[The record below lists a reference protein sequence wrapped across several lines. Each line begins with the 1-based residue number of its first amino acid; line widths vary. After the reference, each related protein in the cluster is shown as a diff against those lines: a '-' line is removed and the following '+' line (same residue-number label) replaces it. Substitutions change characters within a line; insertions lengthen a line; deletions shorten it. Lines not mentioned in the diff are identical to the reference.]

1 MENNTETVEDV
12 KVEETGEVGT
22 QANENKVEEKAEK
35 TYTQADFNA
44 MDKKLKEKYE
54 KKYSGID
61 IAKYKEWE
69 ESQKTAEQRQAEKE
83 AEYVEKDKRIVLLE
97 NKLKLKDA
105 NVSKEYEDFVLFT
118 VSNMDG
124 EFEDNLGQFLK
135 DNPKYIKGQEVIEH
149 KATGTPVQAMG
160 SNEISGVS
168 ALLKAKHPEL
178 YKD

>member
-1 MENNTETVEDV
+1 MENNTETVENV

-54 KKYSGID
+54 KKYAGID

-69 ESQKTAEQRQAEKE
+69 ESQKTAEQKQAEKE

-135 DNPKYIKGQEVIEH
+135 DNPKYIKGQEITEQ
-149 KATGTPVQAMG
+149 KATGTPVK
-160 SNEISGVS
+160 SISSSETDGVL
-168 ALLKAKHPEL
+168 AILKQKHPEMNL
-178 YKD
+178 

>member
-1 MENNTETVEDV
+1 MENNTETVENV

-135 DNPKYIKGQEVIEH
+135 DNPKYIKGQEITEQ
-149 KATGTPVQAMG
+149 KATGTPVK
-160 SNEISGVS
+160 SISSSETDGVL
-168 ALLKAKHPEL
+168 AILKQKHPDMNL
-178 YKD
+178 

>member
-12 KVEETGEVGT
+12 KVEETGDVGT

-54 KKYSGID
+54 KKYAGID

-83 AEYVEKDKRIVLLE
+83 AEYVEKDKKIVLLE

-135 DNPKYIKGQEVIEH
+135 DNPKYIKGQEITEQ
-149 KATGTPVQAMG
+149 KATGTPVKT
-160 SNEISGVS
+160 ISSSETDGVL
-168 ALLKAKHPEL
+168 AILKQKHPEMNL
-178 YKD
+178 

>member
-1 MENNTETVEDV
+1 MENNTETVENV
-12 KVEETGEVGT
+12 KVEETGEIGT

-54 KKYSGID
+54 KKYAGID

-69 ESQKTAEQRQAEKE
+69 ESQKTAEQKQAEKE

-135 DNPKYIKGQEVIEH
+135 DNPKYIKGQEITEQ
-149 KATGTPVQAMG
+149 KATGTPVK
-160 SNEISGVS
+160 SISSSETDGVL
-168 ALLKAKHPEL
+168 AILKQKHPEMNL
-178 YKD
+178 

>member
-12 KVEETGEVGT
+12 KVEETGDVGT

-35 TYTQADFNA
+35 TYTQADMNA
-44 MDKKLKEKYE
+44 MDKKLKAKYE
-54 KKYSGID
+54 KKYEGID

-118 VSNMDG
+118 VSNMEG

-135 DNPKYIKGQEVIEH
+135 DNPKYIKGQEVTEQ
-149 KATGTPVQAMG
+149 KATGTPVK
-160 SNEISGVS
+160 SISSSETDGVL
-168 ALLKAKHPEL
+168 AILKQKHPEMNL
-178 YKD
+178 

>member
-12 KVEETGEVGT
+12 KVEETGDVGT

-35 TYTQADFNA
+35 TYTQADMNA
-44 MDKKLKEKYE
+44 MDKKLKAKYE
-54 KKYSGID
+54 KKYEGID

-135 DNPKYIKGQEVIEH
+135 DNPKYIKGQEVIEQ
-149 KATGTPVQAMG
+149 KATGTAVK
-160 SNEISGVS
+160 SISSSETDGVL
-168 ALLKAKHPEL
+168 AILKQKHPDMNL
-178 YKD
+178 

>member
-12 KVEETGEVGT
+12 KVEETGDVGT
-22 QANENKVEEKAEK
+22 QANENKVEGKAEK

-69 ESQKTAEQRQAEKE
+69 ESQKTAEQKQAEKE
-83 AEYVEKDKRIVLLE
+83 AEYLEKDKKIVLLE

-105 NVSKEYEDFVLFT
+105 NVSKEYEDYVLFK

-135 DNPKYIKGQEVIEH
+135 ENPKYIQGEEITEP
-149 KATGTPVQAMG
+149 KATGTSVK
-160 SNEISGVS
+160 SISSSETDGVL
-168 ALLKAKHPEL
+168 AILKAKHPEMNI
-178 YKD
+178 

>member
-12 KVEETGEVGT
+12 KVEETGNVGT

-54 KKYSGID
+54 KKYAGID

-69 ESQKTAEQRQAEKE
+69 ESQKTAEQKQAEKE

-135 DNPKYIKGQEVIEH
+135 DNPKYIKGQEITEQ
-149 KATGTPVQAMG
+149 KATGTPVK
-160 SNEISGVS
+160 SISSSETDGVL
-168 ALLKAKHPEL
+168 AILKQKHPEMNL
-178 YKD
+178 

>member
-12 KVEETGEVGT
+12 KVEETGDVGT

-44 MDKKLKEKYE
+44 MDKKIKEKYE
-54 KKYSGID
+54 KKYGGIE
-61 IAKYKEWE
+61 IEKYKEWK

-83 AEYVEKDKRIVLLE
+83 AEYVEKDKKIVLLE

-135 DNPKYIKGQEVIEH
+135 DNPKYIKGQEITEQ
-149 KATGTPVQAMG
+149 KATGTPVKT
-160 SNEISGVS
+160 ISSSETDGVL
-168 ALLKAKHPEL
+168 AILKQKHPEMNL
-178 YKD
+178 

>member
-1 MENNTETVEDV
+1 MENNTETVENV

-35 TYTQADFNA
+35 TYTQADMNA

-54 KKYSGID
+54 KKYAGID

-135 DNPKYIKGQEVIEH
+135 DNPKYIKGQEITEQ
-149 KATGTPVQAMG
+149 KATGTPVK
-160 SNEISGVS
+160 SISSSETDGVL
-168 ALLKAKHPEL
+168 AILKQKHPDMNL
-178 YKD
+178 

>member
-1 MENNTETVEDV
+1 MENNTETVENV
-12 KVEETGEVGT
+12 KVEETGDVGT
-22 QANENKVEEKAEK
+22 LANENKEEVKAEK
-35 TYTQADFNA
+35 TYTQADMNA
-44 MDKKLKEKYE
+44 MDKKLKAKYE
-54 KKYSGID
+54 KKYEGID

-124 EFEDNLGQFLK
+124 DFEDNLGQFLK
-135 DNPKYIKGQEVIEH
+135 DNPKYIKGQEITEQ
-149 KATGTPVQAMG
+149 KATGTPVK
-160 SNEISGVS
+160 SISSSETDGVL
-168 ALLKAKHPEL
+168 AILKQKHPEMNL
-178 YKD
+178 

>member
-1 MENNTETVEDV
+1 MENNTETVENV

-54 KKYSGID
+54 KKYAGID

-135 DNPKYIKGQEVIEH
+135 DNPKYIKGQEITEQ
-149 KATGTPVQAMG
+149 KATGTPVK
-160 SNEISGVS
+160 SISSSETDGVL
-168 ALLKAKHPEL
+168 AILKQKHPEMNL
-178 YKD
+178 

>member
-12 KVEETGEVGT
+12 KVEETGDVGT

-35 TYTQADFNA
+35 TYTQADMNA
-44 MDKKLKEKYE
+44 MDKKLKAKYE
-54 KKYSGID
+54 KKYEGID

-135 DNPKYIKGQEVIEH
+135 DNPKYIKGQEITEQ
-149 KATGTPVQAMG
+149 KATGTPVK
-160 SNEISGVS
+160 SISSSETDGVL
-168 ALLKAKHPEL
+168 AILKQKHPEMNL
-178 YKD
+178 

>member
-1 MENNTETVEDV
+1 MENNTETVENV

-54 KKYSGID
+54 KKYAGID

-69 ESQKTAEQRQAEKE
+69 ESQKTAEQKQAEKE

-135 DNPKYIKGQEVIEH
+135 DNPKYIKGQEITEP
-149 KATGTPVQAMG
+149 KATGTPVK
-160 SNEISGVS
+160 SISSSETDGVL
-168 ALLKAKHPEL
+168 AILKQKHPEMNL
-178 YKD
+178 

>member
-12 KVEETGEVGT
+12 KVEETGEIGT

-35 TYTQADFNA
+35 TYTQSDFNA

-54 KKYSGID
+54 KKYAGID

-83 AEYVEKDKRIVLLE
+83 AEYVEKDKKIVLLE

-135 DNPKYIKGQEVIEH
+135 DNPKYIKGQEITEQ
-149 KATGTPVQAMG
+149 KATGTPVK
-160 SNEISGVS
+160 SISSSETDGVL
-168 ALLKAKHPEL
+168 AILKQKHPEMNL
-178 YKD
+178 

>member
-1 MENNTETVEDV
+1 MENNTETVENV

-35 TYTQADFNA
+35 TYTQSDFNA

-54 KKYSGID
+54 KKYAGID

-69 ESQKTAEQRQAEKE
+69 ESQKTAEQKQAEKE

-135 DNPKYIKGQEVIEH
+135 DNPKYIKGQEITEQ
-149 KATGTPVQAMG
+149 KATGTPVK
-160 SNEISGVS
+160 SISSSETDGVL
-168 ALLKAKHPEL
+168 AILKQKHPEMNL
-178 YKD
+178 

>member
-1 MENNTETVEDV
+1 MENNTETVENV

-35 TYTQADFNA
+35 TYTQADMNA

-54 KKYSGID
+54 KKYAGID

-69 ESQKTAEQRQAEKE
+69 ESQKTAEQKQAEKE

-135 DNPKYIKGQEVIEH
+135 DNPKYIKGQEITEQ
-149 KATGTPVQAMG
+149 KATGTPVK
-160 SNEISGVS
+160 SISSSETDGVL
-168 ALLKAKHPEL
+168 AILKQKHPEMNL
-178 YKD
+178 

>member
-1 MENNTETVEDV
+1 MENNTETVENV
-12 KVEETGEVGT
+12 KVEETGDVGT

-35 TYTQADFNA
+35 TYTQADMNA
-44 MDKKLKEKYE
+44 MDKKLKAKYE
-54 KKYSGID
+54 KKYEGID

-83 AEYVEKDKRIVLLE
+83 AEYVEKDKKIVLLE

-135 DNPKYIKGQEVIEH
+135 DNPKYIKGQEITEQ
-149 KATGTPVQAMG
+149 KATGTPVK
-160 SNEISGVS
+160 SISSSETDGVL
-168 ALLKAKHPEL
+168 AILKQKHPDMNL
-178 YKD
+178 

>member
-1 MENNTETVEDV
+1 MENNTETVENV

-35 TYTQADFNA
+35 TYTQSDFNA

-54 KKYSGID
+54 KKYAGID

-69 ESQKTAEQRQAEKE
+69 ESQKTAEQKQAEKE

-135 DNPKYIKGQEVIEH
+135 DNPKYIKGQEITEQ
-149 KATGTPVQAMG
+149 KATGTPVK
-160 SNEISGVS
+160 SISSSETDGVL
-168 ALLKAKHPEL
+168 AILKQKHPDMNL
-178 YKD
+178 

>member
-1 MENNTETVEDV
+1 MENNTETVENV
-12 KVEETGEVGT
+12 KVEETGEIGT

-54 KKYSGID
+54 KKYAGID

-69 ESQKTAEQRQAEKE
+69 ESQKTAEQKQAEKE

-135 DNPKYIKGQEVIEH
+135 DNPKYIKGQEITEQ
-149 KATGTPVQAMG
+149 KATGTPVK
-160 SNEISGVS
+160 SISSSETDGVL
-168 ALLKAKHPEL
+168 AILKQKHPDMNL
-178 YKD
+178 

>member
-1 MENNTETVEDV
+1 MENNTETVENV
-12 KVEETGEVGT
+12 KVEETGKVGT

-54 KKYSGID
+54 KKYAGID

-69 ESQKTAEQRQAEKE
+69 ESQKTAEQKQAEKE

-135 DNPKYIKGQEVIEH
+135 DNPKYIKGQEITEQ
-149 KATGTPVQAMG
+149 KATGTPVK
-160 SNEISGVS
+160 SISSSETDGVL
-168 ALLKAKHPEL
+168 AILKQKHPEMNL
-178 YKD
+178 

>member
-54 KKYSGID
+54 KKYAGID

-135 DNPKYIKGQEVIEH
+135 DNPKYIKGQEITEQ
-149 KATGTPVQAMG
+149 KATGTPVKT
-160 SNEISGVS
+160 ISSSETDGVL
-168 ALLKAKHPEL
+168 AILKQKHPEMNL
-178 YKD
+178 

>member
-1 MENNTETVEDV
+1 MENNTETVENV
-12 KVEETGEVGT
+12 KVEETGNVGT

-35 TYTQADFNA
+35 TYTQSDFNA

-54 KKYSGID
+54 KKYAGID

-135 DNPKYIKGQEVIEH
+135 DNPKYIKGQEITEQ
-149 KATGTPVQAMG
+149 KATGTPVK
-160 SNEISGVS
+160 SISSSETDGVL
-168 ALLKAKHPEL
+168 AILKQKHPEMNL
-178 YKD
+178 

>member
-1 MENNTETVEDV
+1 MENNTETVENV

-118 VSNMDG
+118 VSNMEG

-135 DNPKYIKGQEVIEH
+135 DNPKYIKGQEITEQ
-149 KATGTPVQAMG
+149 KATGTPVK
-160 SNEISGVS
+160 SISSSETDGVL
-168 ALLKAKHPEL
+168 AILKQKHPDMNL
-178 YKD
+178 

>member
-12 KVEETGEVGT
+12 KVEETGKVGT

-35 TYTQADFNA
+35 TYTQADMNA

-54 KKYSGID
+54 KKYGGID

-135 DNPKYIKGQEVIEH
+135 DNPKYIKGQEVIEQ
-149 KATGTPVQAMG
+149 KATGTPVK
-160 SNEISGVS
+160 SISSSETDGVL
-168 ALLKAKHPEL
+168 AILKQKHPEMNL
-178 YKD
+178 

>member
-1 MENNTETVEDV
+1 MENNTETVENV

-35 TYTQADFNA
+35 TYTQADMNA

-54 KKYSGID
+54 KKYAGID

-69 ESQKTAEQRQAEKE
+69 ESQKTAEQKQAEKE

-135 DNPKYIKGQEVIEH
+135 DNPKYIKGQEITEQ
-149 KATGTPVQAMG
+149 KATGTPVK
-160 SNEISGVS
+160 SISSSETDGVL
-168 ALLKAKHPEL
+168 AILKQKHPDMNL
-178 YKD
+178 

>member
-1 MENNTETVEDV
+1 MENNTETVENV
-12 KVEETGEVGT
+12 KVEETGDVGT

-35 TYTQADFNA
+35 TYTQSDFNA

-54 KKYSGID
+54 KKYAGID

-83 AEYVEKDKRIVLLE
+83 AEYVEKDKKIVLLE

-135 DNPKYIKGQEVIEH
+135 DNPKYIKGQEITEQ
-149 KATGTPVQAMG
+149 KATGTPVKT
-160 SNEISGVS
+160 ISSSETDGVL
-168 ALLKAKHPEL
+168 AILKQKHPEMNL
-178 YKD
+178 

>member
-1 MENNTETVEDV
+1 MENNTQTVEDV
-12 KVEETGEVGT
+12 KVEETGNVGT

-54 KKYSGID
+54 KKYAGID

-69 ESQKTAEQRQAEKE
+69 ESQKTAEQKQAEKE

-135 DNPKYIKGQEVIEH
+135 DNPKYIKGQEITEQ
-149 KATGTPVQAMG
+149 KATGTPVK
-160 SNEISGVS
+160 SISSSETDGVL
-168 ALLKAKHPEL
+168 AILKQKHPEMNL
-178 YKD
+178 

>member
-1 MENNTETVEDV
+1 MENNTETVENV
-12 KVEETGEVGT
+12 KVEETGDVGT

-35 TYTQADFNA
+35 TYTQADMNA
-44 MDKKLKEKYE
+44 MDKKLKAKYE
-54 KKYSGID
+54 KKYEGID

-135 DNPKYIKGQEVIEH
+135 DNPKYIKGQEITEQ
-149 KATGTPVQAMG
+149 KATGTPVK
-160 SNEISGVS
+160 SISSSETDGVL
-168 ALLKAKHPEL
+168 AILKQKHPEMNL
-178 YKD
+178 

>member
-1 MENNTETVEDV
+1 MENNTETVENV
-12 KVEETGEVGT
+12 KVEETGDVGT
-22 QANENKVEEKAEK
+22 LANENKEEVKAEK
-35 TYTQADFNA
+35 TYTQADMNA
-44 MDKKLKEKYE
+44 MDKKLKAKYE
-54 KKYSGID
+54 KKYEGID

-135 DNPKYIKGQEVIEH
+135 DNPKYIKGQEITEQ
-149 KATGTPVQAMG
+149 KATGTPVK
-160 SNEISGVS
+160 SISSSETDGVL
-168 ALLKAKHPEL
+168 AILKQKHPEMNL
-178 YKD
+178 

>member
-1 MENNTETVEDV
+1 MENNTETVENV
-12 KVEETGEVGT
+12 KVEETGDVGT

-35 TYTQADFNA
+35 TYTQSDFNA

-54 KKYSGID
+54 KKYAGID

-69 ESQKTAEQRQAEKE
+69 ESQKTAEQKQAEKE

-135 DNPKYIKGQEVIEH
+135 DNPKYIKGQEITEQ
-149 KATGTPVQAMG
+149 KATGTPVK
-160 SNEISGVS
+160 SISSSETDGVL
-168 ALLKAKHPEL
+168 AILKQKHPEMNL
-178 YKD
+178 

>member
-1 MENNTETVEDV
+1 MENNTETVENV
-12 KVEETGEVGT
+12 KVEETGNVGT

-54 KKYSGID
+54 KKYAGID

-69 ESQKTAEQRQAEKE
+69 ESQKTAEQKQAEKE

-135 DNPKYIKGQEVIEH
+135 DNPKYIKGQEITEQ
-149 KATGTPVQAMG
+149 KATGTPVK
-160 SNEISGVS
+160 SISSSETDGVL
-168 ALLKAKHPEL
+168 AILKQKHPEMNL
-178 YKD
+178 

>member
-1 MENNTETVEDV
+1 MENNTETVENV
-12 KVEETGEVGT
+12 KVEETGDVGT

-35 TYTQADFNA
+35 TYTQSDFNA

-54 KKYSGID
+54 KKYAGID

-135 DNPKYIKGQEVIEH
+135 DNPKYIKGQEITEQ
-149 KATGTPVQAMG
+149 KATGTPVK
-160 SNEISGVS
+160 SISSSETDGVL
-168 ALLKAKHPEL
+168 AILKQKHPDMNL
-178 YKD
+178 

>member
-1 MENNTETVEDV
+1 MEENKTTVEDV
-12 KVEETGEVGT
+12 KVEETGNAVTQTEQKTEVKTFT
-22 QANENKVEEKAEK
+22 QEEVNSMLKKEKQKAEK
-35 TYTQADFNA
+35 
-44 MDKKLKEKYE
+44 KYE
-54 KKYSGID
+54 GID
-61 IAKYKEWE
+61 VAKYNEWV

-135 DNPKYIKGQEVIEH
+135 DNPKYIKGQEVIEQ
-149 KATGTPVQAMG
+149 KATGTPVK
-160 SNEISGVS
+160 SISSSETDGVL
-168 ALLKAKHPEL
+168 AILKQKHPDMNL
-178 YKD
+178 